1 MLEKRSRII
10 DANITNRIQ
19 KIKERLSGAEDAI
32 ENINTTVKE
41 NTKNSKLLTE
51 NMQDIQYTMRTTTL
65 RKTCTE
71 ESEDNHLKKP
81 LHIFNKKEE
90 EKFPNLKRERMP

>member
-51 NMQDIQYTMRTTTL
+51 NM
-65 RKTCTE
+65 
-71 ESEDNHLKKP
+71 
-81 LHIFNKKEE
+81 
-90 EKFPNLKRERMP
+90 